1 MAEAIEAHRKYFH
14 WVDYVVFVFMFVFSL
29 SIGVFFAFRS
39 RNKNTTEEYLMGG
52 RKLGLLPVTI
62 SICVSVVS
70 ANTLL
75 GAPAE
80 MYTYGVMYELSCIG
94 AILATIIVAAF
105 YIPLLYPLRL
115 ISAHEVSLISLFN
128 FISI

>member
-1 MAEAIEAHRKYFH
+1 
-14 WVDYVVFVFMFVFSL
+14 
-29 SIGVFFAFRS
+29 
-39 RNKNTTEEYLMGG
+39 MGG